1 MISDRV
7 HRLVITVVSL
17 VVWLALIIAGSARPS
32 VAQTQKNDVVITVST
47 KDLSSS
53 PVWLAQRFGFFKKE
67 GIESKSSSCDRI
79 FKLRVS
85 YREMPTLPVA

>member
-32 VAQTQKNDVVITVST
+32 TAQTQRNDVVITVST
-47 KDLSSS
+47 KDLSSA

-67 GIESKSSSCDRI
+67 GIESKNRRDAIGSSDCESHIGRCQ
-79 FKLRVS
+79 LCW
-85 YREMPTLPVA
+85 